1 VGLAVLVCPDAQA
14 GRRRLAALRIPAMRS
29 DAAPPMAKR
38 RRLWS
43 LSSHAAAVSPST
55 ASRDL
60 VGRTRAILGSAVVP
74 RVVCA
79 PANNLA
85 ESAGAHWNAAAAPAS
100 STMRVGRSM
109 YALKLRRVRV
119 LYPEYGNIQYI
130 PCCGCNILFTQ
141 GRKTSNRPNRVDGDA
156 RGDPGPLGEKVGSRT
171 PHVSARARFGAPR
184 SVAWRGSDES
194 V

>member
-1 VGLAVLVCPDAQA
+1 MGLAVLVCPDAQA

-119 LYPEYGNIQYI
+119 LYPEYVAAATSCLHKDVKHLTDRTAWMATHAVIQDH
-130 PCCGCNILFTQ
+130 LARRWVA
-141 GRKTSNRPNRVDGDA
+141 GRHTFPR
-156 RGDPGPLGEKVGSRT
+156 
-171 PHVSARARFGAPR
+171 ARASGHRAQLRGADLMR
-184 SVAWRGSDES
+184 VCE
-194 V
+194 